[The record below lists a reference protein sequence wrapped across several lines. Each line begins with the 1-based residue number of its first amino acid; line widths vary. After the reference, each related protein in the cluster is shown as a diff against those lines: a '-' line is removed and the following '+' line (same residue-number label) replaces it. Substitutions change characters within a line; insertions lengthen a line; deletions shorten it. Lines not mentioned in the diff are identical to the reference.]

1 VQPQYQ
7 GERGHPVAFAAGC
20 RAQLAA
26 LEGNLGASPVL
37 RSMRAIDSVADLV
50 VDDVGV
56 VTDIDTPEA
65 LLRAEALWLER
76 AGR

>member
-1 VQPQYQ
+1 
-7 GERGHPVAFAAGC
+7 
-20 RAQLAA
+20 
-26 LEGNLGASPVL
+26 
-37 RSMRAIDSVADLV
+37 MRAIDSVADLV